1 MKKAI
6 IAIIVVAVVAA
17 AATGAYFLF
26 FKNSNPPVEDIE
38 ITVTMDDFIE
48 SHSRYDAMMKNPE
61 RYQRALAEEY
71 QMGTE
76 GAEKFFENPE
86 EWLAYEQIIE
96 IKNNSDHDVTV
107 YGYEI
112 KDNGKNGIYIST
124 SAGGELGIPPGGTA
138 STAFSILCSDIE
150 VSTDEAK
157 ALVEEM
163 DINIVFTKSPEEY
176 ENGTES
182 VEETK
187 TAAISKEI
195 KED

>member
-17 AATGAYFLF
+17 AATGAYFIF
-26 FKNSNPPVEDIE
+26 FKNSNAPGEDIK
-38 ITVTMDDFIE
+38 ISVTMEGFFE

-61 RYQRALAEEY
+61 RYRRALAEEY
-71 QMGTE
+71 QMGAE

-86 EWLAYEQIIE
+86 EWLTYEQLIT
-96 IKNNSDHDVTV
+96 IKNDSDHDITI

-124 SAGGELGIPPGGTA
+124 SSAGEIGISPGGTA
-138 STAFSILCSDIE
+138 TTAFSILCSNIE
-150 VSTDEAK
+150 VTTDEAK
-157 ALVEEM
+157 ALVDEM
-163 DINIVFTKSPEEY
+163 NVRVVFTKTPEEY
-176 ENGTES
+176 EGGAES

-187 TAAISKEI
+187 TATILK
-195 KED
+195 

>member
-26 FKNSNPPVEDIE
+26 FKNSNTPTEDIKV
-38 ITVTMDDFIE
+38 TVTMDDFVE

-61 RYQRALAEEY
+61 RYRRALEQEY

-76 GAEKFFENPE
+76 GAKEFFENPE
-86 EWLAYEQIIE
+86 EWLAYEQMIV
-96 IKNNSDHDVTV
+96 IKNDSDRDITV

-124 SAGGELGIPPGGTA
+124 SLGGELGISPGGEAT
-138 STAFSILCSDIE
+138 TVFSILCSDIE
-150 VSTDEAK
+150 VTTDEAK
-157 ALVEEM
+157 ALVDEM
-163 DINIVFTKSPEEY
+163 DVNIVFTETPEEY
-176 ENGTES
+176 EGGAES

-187 TAAISKEI
+187 TAVISKTAE
-195 KED
+195 

>member
-26 FKNSNPPVEDIE
+26 FKNSKPPVEDIKV
-38 ITVTMDDFIE
+38 TVTMDDFIE

-61 RYQRALAEEY
+61 RYMRALAEEY

-76 GAEKFFENPE
+76 GAEKFFENAE
-86 EWLAYEQIIE
+86 EWLAYEQIIV
-96 IKNNSDHDVTV
+96 IKNDGDHDITV

-112 KDNGKNGIYIST
+112 EDNGKNGIYIST
-124 SAGGELGIPPGGTA
+124 SAGGEIGIPPGGTA
-138 STAFSILCSDIE
+138 TTVFSILCSDIE
-150 VSTDEAK
+150 ASTDEAK
-157 ALVEEM
+157 ALVDEM
-163 DINIVFTKSPEEY
+163 NVNVVFTKSPEEY

-187 TAAISKEI
+187 TAAISKAIE
-195 KED
+195 

>member
-17 AATGAYFLF
+17 AATGAYFLIF
-26 FKNSNPPVEDIE
+26 RNSNPPAKDVE

-61 RYQRALAEEY
+61 RYKRALAEEY
-71 QMGTE
+71 QMGAE

-96 IKNNSDHDVTV
+96 IKNNGDHDITV

-124 SAGGELGIPPGGTA
+124 SAGGEIGIPPGGTA
-138 STAFSILCSDIE
+138 ATVFSILCSDIE
-150 VSTDEAK
+150 ASTDEAK
-157 ALVEEM
+157 ALVDEM
-163 DINIVFTKSPEEY
+163 DVNVVFTQTPEEY

-187 TAAISKEI
+187 TAAISKAIE
-195 KED
+195 